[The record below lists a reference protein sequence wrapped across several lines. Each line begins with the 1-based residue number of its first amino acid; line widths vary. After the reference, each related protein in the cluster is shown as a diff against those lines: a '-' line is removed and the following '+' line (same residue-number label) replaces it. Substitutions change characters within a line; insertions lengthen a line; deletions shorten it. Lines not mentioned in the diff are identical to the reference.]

1 MIIRKVTILEKEYA
15 RLLEWWLE
23 KQYHKAKKYILEW
36 HFQAIDF
43 KKRQPYKSEK
53 WYFRLNQQYR
63 AFGYMV
69 GDELRIFHIDNHS
82 D

>member
-1 MIIRKVTILEKEYA
+1 MLIPKVLIDTKEYD
-15 RLLEWWLE
+15 RLVKWWLE
-23 KQYHKAKKYILEW
+23 KQYQKAKEYMLMGNLW
-36 HFQAIDF
+36 AVQF

-63 AFGYMV
+63 AFGYIV
-69 GDELRIFHIDNHS
+69 GDEFRIFHIDDHS